1 MRQDVFG
8 DVFGDVFSDEE
19 LMAGDEPG
27 DVT

>member
-1 MRQDVFG
+1 MRQDVFSN
-8 DVFGDVFSDEE
+8 VFSDMFSDEE